1 MLDDTQT
8 DLIDADERDAGLLFL
23 TQIGDEELL
32 KLLRTLPMVGA
43 NVDSKVTL
51 TDLIYEMKL
60 WPFVKEAWHD
70 VPSTPGVAGR
80 ILQLNRVYKLAAE
93 RMFKLT
99 GERRREERVIDIPS
113 FLTIYASEGLP

>member
-1 MLDDTQT
+1 MDEISALD
-8 DLIDADERDAGLLFL
+8 GLVFL
-23 TQIGDEELL
+23 EDIGDEELL
-32 KLLRTLPMVGA
+32 RFLKRLPMVAA
-43 NVDSKVTL
+43 NADSKLTL

-70 VPSTPGVAGR
+70 VPSTPGIAGR

-99 GERRREERVIDIPS
+99 GERRREDRVIDIPS
-113 FLTIYASEGLP
+113 FLAIYASEGLP